1 MPFSLGTLCILP
13 QTLEVLPTSVSPTEQ
28 GNVPVVI
35 FFLSLEIMAGDF
47 FGGPVIKNPPST
59 AGDMASILGQGT
71 KIPHAVG
78 QLSPGTQLVKPQI
91 FFLNFI
97 LAVLNL
103 GCGTQAS
110 LV

>member
-59 AGDMASILGQGT
+59 AGDMASILGQGP
-71 KIPHAVG
+71 KIPHAAPRSQKTKKNKKKIQFENEEKKKEKLWIG
-78 QLSPGTQLVKPQI
+78 YEIKTSM
-91 FFLNFI
+91 
-97 LAVLNL
+97 
-103 GCGTQAS
+103 
-110 LV
+110 